1 MFVNKKLIISGIA
14 GIIAFS
20 LLIAMVTNP
29 ARTNSKSARGD
40 RIGVIYI
47 DGEITGSRGE
57 GGLLGAG
64 AGGPSVMEQLQEVGQ
79 DDSIKAVL
87 LRINSPGGSA
97 AASQEIG
104 DEIDKVKAKGK
115 LVVVSMGDV
124 AASGGYWIAAKAD
137 KIMANPATMT
147 GSIGV
152 IMETMNIQSLYNKI
166 GVAPQTVKSGVYK
179 DIGSSNRP
187 LTSAERGIL
196 QGMVNDIFDQF
207 VDVVAKG
214 RKMDKEKVLKLAD
227 GRIFTGRKAKDL
239 GLVDEMG
246 NYYDAIE
253 LTKKMAKLG
262 EQAEV
267 YELEQKTPFEKL
279 FGGIGSLAGISSS
292 SSSQYSLSPNE
303 IQLFREL
310 LRAQP
315 ALQNR

>member
-1 MFVNKKLIISGIA
+1 MNKKLIIGGIA
-14 GIIAFS
+14 GIIVFS
-20 LLIAMVTNP
+20 LLIAIVTNP
-29 ARTNSKSARGD
+29 ARTNKSPQGD
-40 RIGVIYI
+40 RIGVIYV

-64 AGGPSVMEQLQEVGQ
+64 AGGPSVMEQLQEVGE

-115 LVVVSMGDV
+115 IVVVSMGDV

-152 IMETMNIQSLYNKI
+152 IMESMNIQNLYNKI
-166 GVAPQTVKSGVYK
+166 GVTPQTVKSGIYK
-179 DIGSSNRP
+179 DIGSPNRP
-187 LTSAERGIL
+187 LTSAERDIL

-214 RKMDKEKVLKLAD
+214 RKMDKEMVLKFAD

-239 GLVDEMG
+239 GLVDELG

-253 LTKKMAKLG
+253 LTRKMAKLG

-279 FGGIGSLAGISSS
+279 FGGIGSLADIKRFSTD
-292 SSSQYSLSPNE
+292 QYSLSPDE

-310 LRAQP
+310 LRARP
-315 ALQNR
+315 AIQNR

>member
-1 MFVNKKLIISGIA
+1 MNKKLIIGGII

-29 ARTNSKSARGD
+29 ASANKKSTGD
-40 RIGVIYI
+40 ARIGVIYI
-47 DGEITGSRGE
+47 DGEITGSRGD
-57 GGLLGAG
+57 GGLLEAG
-64 AGGPSVMEQLQEVGQ
+64 AGGPSIMEQLQEVRQ

-97 AASQEIG
+97 ATSQEIG

-115 LVVVSMGDV
+115 IVVVSMGDV

-152 IMETMNIQSLYNKI
+152 IMETMNIQGLYNKI
-166 GVAPQTVKSGVYK
+166 GVTPQTVKSGVYK
-179 DIGSSNRP
+179 DIGSPNRP
-187 LTSAERGIL
+187 LTDAERGIL
-196 QGMVNDIFDQF
+196 QGMVNDIFNQF

-227 GRIFTGRKAKDL
+227 GQIFTGKQAQEL
-239 GLVDEMG
+239 GLVDELG
-246 NYYDAIE
+246 NYYDAIT

-262 EQAEV
+262 DRAEV

-279 FGGIGSLAGISSS
+279 FGSISSLAGVNRYSIN
-292 SSSQYSLSPNE
+292 QYSLSPNE